1 MRSGRSR
8 TSPIPP
14 RSCAVRRSRDPRSD
28 PHEAVDQHSG
38 GRQFSGTSQ
47 DEPPLAVLLTASA
60 LGMAIGGPILT
71 ALTIKLNE
79 RTILIGTMIL
89 SSWPTWSRC

>member
-1 MRSGRSR
+1 MVGVQILIAADLQVS
-8 TSPIPP
+8 IP
-14 RSCAVRRSRDPRSD
+14 AVGML
-28 PHEAVDQHSG
+28 V
-38 GRQFSGTSQ
+38 
-47 DEPPLAVLLTASA
+47 TASA